1 MTTLGW
7 MFMITSLGFVWGL
20 VLWCYKKV
28 LSAPTAPPQQL
39 EDFHSA

>member
-7 MFMITSLGFVWGL
+7 IFMIASLSFVWGL

-28 LSAPTAPPQQL
+28 LSAPVPPPQQL